1 MIAKFVA
8 RMSRGALLA
17 VTLAVSPLAGSAESL
32 GDALA
37 AAYEHSGLLEQNR
50 ALLRAADE
58 DVAVAVAALR
68 PILNW
73 SSKISR
79 TVTESY
85 AQNQAGAFVFSS
97 TDSREMSFTVTA
109 ELLMYDFGATQLS
122 IDAAKESVL
131 AAREA
136 LGAVE
141 QQILLRALQ
150 AYVNVQR
157 ASETVALRQNN
168 QRLVS
173 QELRAAR
180 DRFEVGE
187 VTRTDVALAEARL
200 ASSRAN
206 LAAAQGEL
214 MRAREEYRAAI
225 GHKPGR
231 LAPISRLP
239 EVEWNEDKAKSVAL
253 RTHPDMRR
261 AQYEVSVADINVRRA
276 DAAMKPNVKLKGSLS
291 RAIDLDSPTWLDRG
305 EIAMEFGGPIYQGG
319 RLSALARQA
328 RARSD
333 SARGAL
339 HVTRHDVAQNVG
351 NALAGLKVANASI
364 EATQRQIR
372 AARVAF
378 RGVREEATLGQ
389 RTTLDV
395 LTAEQE
401 LLDAET
407 AFASAVADR
416 TIATYQVL
424 AAMGLMTA
432 RHLNLRVQHYDPAEY
447 YNLIKNAPA
456 KSIQGD
462 KLDRILRKIGK

>member
-1 MIAKFVA
+1 MIAEFVA
-8 RMSRGALLA
+8 RVSRGAVLA
-17 VTLAVSPLAGSAESL
+17 VTLAVTPVAGSAASL

-58 DVAVAVAALR
+58 DVAVALAALR

-73 SSKISR
+73 SSSVSR
-79 TVTESY
+79 SFGYGTSSAQGQFVTGGF
-85 AQNQAGAFVFSS
+85 QTN
-97 TDSREMSFTVTA
+97 EMSFSVAA
-109 ELLMYDFGATQLS
+109 ELLIYDFGATRLGV
-122 IDAAKESVL
+122 DAAKESVL
-131 AAREA
+131 ATREA
-136 LGAVE
+136 LVSVE
-141 QQILLRALQ
+141 QQVLFRALQ

-206 LAAAQGEL
+206 LAAAQGDL

-225 GHKPGR
+225 GHKPDR
-231 LAPISRLP
+231 LAPITRLP
-239 EVEWNEDKAKSVAL
+239 QVEWNTEKAKSVAL

-276 DAAMKPNVKLKGSLS
+276 DAAMKPKAALS
-291 RAIDLDSPTWLDRG
+291 GRLTRSVDLDTPEWSNSGQVSLD
-305 EIAMEFGGPIYQGG
+305 FSGPIYQGG

-351 NALAGLKVANASI
+351 NALAALRVANASI

-424 AAMGLMTA
+424 ATMGLMTA
-432 RHLNLRVQHYDPAEY
+432 KHLNLRVQHYDPAEY

-456 KSIQGD
+456 KSVQGD